1 MVIWIA
7 ENKALLLEI
16 LAVIFGVAYI
26 VLAAKNKISCWLF
39 GIIAALL
46 SIWLFIEHAQ
56 LYAEAFLYCFY
67 VMAGF
72 YGWYSWQ
79 NQVKE
84 STIYQHPLKNHSL
97 LIIIGGIVS
106 VGFYYL
112 VTNIFTDAARPLI
125 DSFTTIFSF
134 IATYLTIKKWLNN
147 WIYWFVIDIV
157 TTYLYVSRE
166 LYLYAGLMALY
177 SLIAIYGYLQWKKLN
192 VVKVD

>member
-39 GIIAALL
+39 GIIASLL

-67 VMAGF
+67 VMAGC
-72 YGWYSWQ
+72 YGWYSWK

-97 LIIIGGIVS
+97 LIIIGGILS

-112 VTNIFTDAARPLI
+112 VTNIFTEAARPLI

-147 WIYWFVIDIV
+147 WIYWIVIDVV

-166 LYLYAGLMALY
+166 LYLYAGLMGVYSVIAL
-177 SLIAIYGYLQWKKLN
+177 YGYLQWKKLN

>member
-84 STIYQHPLKNHSL
+84 STIYQHPLKNHVL

-147 WIYWFVIDIV
+147 WIYWIVIDVV

-166 LYLYAGLMALY
+166 LYLYAGLMGVYSVIAL
-177 SLIAIYGYLQWKKLN
+177 YGYLQWKKLN

>member
-1 MVIWIA
+1 VIWIG

-16 LAVIFGVAYI
+16 IAVIFGLAYI
-26 VLAAKNKISCWLF
+26 ILAAKNKISCWFF
-39 GIIAALL
+39 GVISALL
-46 SIWLFIEHAQ
+46 SIWLFIEYAQ

-67 VMAGF
+67 FMGGF
-72 YGWYSWQ
+72 YGWYIWK

-84 STIYQHPLKNHSL
+84 STIYQHSLKNHAL
-97 LIIIGGIVS
+97 LIIIGGILS

-147 WIYWFVIDIV
+147 WIYWIAIDIV
-157 TTYLYVSRE
+157 TTYLYFSRE
-166 LYLYAGLMALY
+166 LYLYAGLMTVYAV
-177 SLIAIYGYLQWKKLN
+177 IAIYGYMQWRKLH
-192 VVKVD
+192 VVKIH

>member
-84 STIYQHPLKNHSL
+84 STIYQHPLKNHVL

-147 WIYWFVIDIV
+147 WIYWIVIDVV

-166 LYLYAGLMALY
+166 LYLYAGLMAVY
-177 SLIAIYGYLQWKKLN
+177 SVLALYGYLQWKKLN

>member
-1 MVIWIA
+1 VVIWIA

-84 STIYQHPLKNHSL
+84 STIYQHPLKNHVL

-147 WIYWFVIDIV
+147 WIYWIVIDVV

-166 LYLYAGLMALY
+166 LYLYAGLMAVY
-177 SLIAIYGYLQWKKLN
+177 SVLALYGYLQWKKLN

>member
-147 WIYWFVIDIV
+147 WIYWIVIDVV

-166 LYLYAGLMALY
+166 LYLYAGLMAIY
-177 SLIAIYGYLQWKKLN
+177 SVIALYGYLQWKKLN

>member
-1 MVIWIA
+1 VVIWIA

-147 WIYWFVIDIV
+147 WIYWIVIDVV

>member
-1 MVIWIA
+1 MIWIA

-147 WIYWFVIDIV
+147 WIYWIVIDVV

-166 LYLYAGLMALY
+166 LYLYAGLMAIY
-177 SLIAIYGYLQWKKLN
+177 SVIALYGYLQWKKLN

>member
-1 MVIWIA
+1 
-7 ENKALLLEI
+7 
-16 LAVIFGVAYI
+16 
-26 VLAAKNKISCWLF
+26 VLPGSQSSRSVNL
-39 GIIAALL
+39 
-46 SIWLFIEHAQ
+46 Q
-56 LYAEAFLYCFY
+56 
-67 VMAGF
+67 
-72 YGWYSWQ
+72 
-79 NQVKE
+79 
-84 STIYQHPLKNHSL
+84 LKNHAL

-147 WIYWFVIDIV
+147 WIYWIVIDVV

-166 LYLYAGLMALY
+166 LYLYAGLMAVY
-177 SLIAIYGYLQWKKLN
+177 SVIALYGYLQWKKLN

>member
-26 VLAAKNKISCWLF
+26 VLVAKNKISCWLF
-39 GIIAALL
+39 GIIASLL

-84 STIYQHPLKNHSL
+84 STIYQHPLKNHAL

-147 WIYWFVIDIV
+147 WIYWIVIDVV

-166 LYLYAGLMALY
+166 LYLYAGLMAVY
-177 SLIAIYGYLQWKKLN
+177 SVIALYGYLQWKKLN

>member
-1 MVIWIA
+1 VVIWIA

-147 WIYWFVIDIV
+147 WIYWIVIDVV

-166 LYLYAGLMALY
+166 LYLYAGLMAIY
-177 SLIAIYGYLQWKKLN
+177 SVIALYGYLQWKKLN